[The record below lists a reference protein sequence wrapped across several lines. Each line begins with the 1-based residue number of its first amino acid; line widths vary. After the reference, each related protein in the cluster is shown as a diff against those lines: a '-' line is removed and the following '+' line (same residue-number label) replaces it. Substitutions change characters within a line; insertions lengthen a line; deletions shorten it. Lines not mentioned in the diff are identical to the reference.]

1 MLWIIKQELTSSLDD
16 IMVTID
22 EQILEIEEE
31 IKKTPYNK
39 ATQHHIGKLKAKL
52 ARLSDEADK
61 RKSKKGDAKG
71 YGVKKS
77 GHATV
82 VLVGMPSVGKSTL
95 LNCLTEAESEVGAY
109 HFTTLKV
116 VPGVMRYKEAIIQIL
131 DLPGLVKGAAKGK
144 GRGREVLSVARAAD
158 LVVLLMD
165 VYDTKMDVLVNELV
179 KGGIRMNQTAPDV
192 VLIKKEKGGVSVSS
206 TVKLTIL
213 TEETIAAIVREYGHV
228 SADIILR
235 EDITEDRLID
245 AMAGNRVYMPAIV
258 VVNKI
263 DLASSEQLDDLKKN
277 LTGFPIFYI
286 SAEKKEGISELK
298 NVIYDKL
305 DFIRIYMKPQG
316 KKADLTE
323 PLVIKKDSSVGDV
336 CDFIHRTFKSRFRY
350 ANVWGSSA
358 KFPGQTVGMRHMM
371 EDGDILTIV
380 VSK

>member
-1 MLWIIKQELTSSLDD
+1 MLWITKQELALSLDD
-16 IMVTID
+16 NMATME
-22 EQILEIEEE
+22 EQIIEIEEE

-52 ARLSDEADK
+52 ARLSDEVDR

-82 VLVGMPSVGKSTL
+82 VLVGLPSVGKSTL
-95 LNCLTEAESEVGAY
+95 LNSLTEAESEVGSY

-131 DLPGLVKGAAKGK
+131 DLPGLVEGAARGK

-165 VYDTKMDVLVNELV
+165 VFDINKDILVNELV
-179 KGGIRMNQTAPDV
+179 KGGIRLNQTPPGV
-192 VLIKKEKGGVSVSS
+192 VLIKKDKGGVSVSS
-206 TVKLTIL
+206 TVKLTKL
-213 TEETIAAIVREYGHV
+213 SEETISAIVREYGYN
-228 SADIILR
+228 SADVILR

-245 AMAGNRVYMPAIV
+245 AMAENRVYIPAIV
-258 VVNKI
+258 LVNKI
-263 DLASSEQLDDLKKN
+263 DLASSEQLEDIKKN
-277 LTGFPIFYI
+277 LTGYPVFYI
-286 SAEKKEGISELK
+286 SAEKKTGIDNLK
-298 NVIYDKL
+298 DIIYEKL

-316 KKADLTE
+316 KKADLGE
-323 PLVIKKDSSVGDV
+323 PLVIKKDSSVGDI

-350 ANVWGSSA
+350 ANVWGTSA
-358 KFPGQTVGMRHMM
+358 KFPGQTVGMRHRLK
-371 EDGDILTIV
+371 DGDILTIV

>member
-1 MLWIIKQELTSSLDD
+1 
-16 IMVTID
+16 MVTID

-31 IKKTPYNK
+31 IRKTPYNK

-52 ARLSDEADK
+52 AKLQDEADR

-116 VPGVMRYKEAIIQIL
+116 VPGVMRYKQAIIQIL
-131 DLPGLVKGAAKGK
+131 DLPGLVKGAARGK

-158 LVVLLMD
+158 LIVLLVD
-165 VYDTKMDVLVNELV
+165 VFDIMIDVLVNELV
-179 KGGIRMNQTAPDV
+179 KGGIRMNQNTPDV
-192 VLIKKEKGGVSVSS
+192 VIIKKDKGGVSVSS
-206 TVKLTIL
+206 TVKLTKL
-213 TEETIAAIVREYGHV
+213 NEETIAAIVREYGHI

-245 AMAGNRVYMPAIV
+245 AMAENRVYMPAIV

-263 DLASSEQLDDLKKN
+263 DLASADQLENVKKN
-277 LTGFPIFYI
+277 LVGFPIFYI
-286 SAEKKEGISELK
+286 SAEKQTGIEELK
-298 NVIYDKL
+298 NIIYEKL

-316 KKADLTE
+316 KKADMNE

-358 KFPGQTVGMRHMM
+358 KFPGQTVGMRHLM